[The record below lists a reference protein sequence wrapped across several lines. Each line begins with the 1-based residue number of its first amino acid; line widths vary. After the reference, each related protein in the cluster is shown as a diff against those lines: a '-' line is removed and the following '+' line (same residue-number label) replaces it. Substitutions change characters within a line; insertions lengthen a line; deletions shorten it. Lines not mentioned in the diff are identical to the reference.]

1 MTTTPLDFAARYA
14 ALPESIRSKCPRPLV
29 NVTPEQVRA
38 WFVQVRTVC
47 LDAAASTV
55 DLALTIARRGDAAA
69 AESLRIEAAELLA
82 FAREVGDVI
91 GLPTYNANNECG
103 TCGAHLADPHAP
115 ACPLSQD

>member
-1 MTTTPLDFAARYA
+1 MTSTPYNFAARYA
-14 ALPESIRSKCPRPLV
+14 ALPESIRSRCPRPLV

-38 WFVQVRTVC
+38 WFVEVRAVC

-69 AESLRIEAAELLA
+69 AESLRIEAAGLLA

-91 GLPTYNANNECG
+91 GLPTYDGNNECAA
-103 TCGAHLADPHAP
+103 CGAHLADPHEP
-115 ACPLSQD
+115 ACPLSEA